1 MELDQFMM
9 KHRKEYVDLH
19 QTTEQVKD
27 SIEQQKTQE
36 DNSILDTTLA
46 NPEPIEPDETQAQP
60 CRVQKQ
66 QLLEQVLQKEPRNLL
81 DGARQTETKMVEMSA
96 LNHLMATPVLQQAKQ
111 IEFLYDQDSSEVHAF
126 V

>member
-19 QTTEQVKD
+19 QTTE
-27 SIEQQKTQE
+27 QKTQE

-111 IEFLYDQDSSEVHAF
+111 IEFLYDQSVE
-126 V
+126 